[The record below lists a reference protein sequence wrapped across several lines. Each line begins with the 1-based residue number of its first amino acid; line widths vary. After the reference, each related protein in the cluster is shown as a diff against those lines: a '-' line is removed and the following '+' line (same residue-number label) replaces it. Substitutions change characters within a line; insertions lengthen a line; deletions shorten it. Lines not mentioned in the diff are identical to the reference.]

1 MEILGSLFNFILC
14 LGIIFGLGYVFVW
27 FTKPRFIKGQITGS
41 KLQFSPYEYIMGNNI
56 FDGASGHGIQVLLP
70 KYLPEIYID
79 SHNDGRSNTAISYI
93 TKGQKL
99 MLEGNFND
107 YFQVFC
113 APAATNMVL
122 TILTPDVMA
131 VLIDASEK
139 YDVRLRGRMLQI
151 FSNGKLQNKPKKQA
165 AILSVA
171 EKLVA
176 ELDHKMKTFKDNPAN
191 EIVLSVQANQNATK
205 IGKYYVRTGSL
216 AYLLVTGFIA
226 AVFYLFSFISYTQHT
241 EQAIVLLFF
250 WLGFAVFPCLA
261 IFLVFA
267 NSVDLFDR
275 LGSSRKLND
284 ALSMTK
290 FIVNIVIALAI
301 VCYLAYAFLLN
312 N

>member
-1 MEILGSLFNFILC
+1 MEILGSLFNFYTL
-14 LGIIFGLGYVFVW
+14 LRYYFGLGYVFVW

-151 FSNGKLQNKPKKQA
+151 FLMASFRISKKTGSNFKW
-165 AILSVA
+165 A

-176 ELDHKMKTFKDNPAN
+176 ELDHKMKH
-191 EIVLSVQANQNATK
+191 SK
-205 IGKYYVRTGSL
+205 ITRQMK
-216 AYLLVTGFIA
+216 
-226 AVFYLFSFISYTQHT
+226 
-241 EQAIVLLFF
+241 
-250 WLGFAVFPCLA
+250 
-261 IFLVFA
+261 
-267 NSVDLFDR
+267 
-275 LGSSRKLND
+275 
-284 ALSMTK
+284 
-290 FIVNIVIALAI
+290 
-301 VCYLAYAFLLN
+301 
-312 N
+312 